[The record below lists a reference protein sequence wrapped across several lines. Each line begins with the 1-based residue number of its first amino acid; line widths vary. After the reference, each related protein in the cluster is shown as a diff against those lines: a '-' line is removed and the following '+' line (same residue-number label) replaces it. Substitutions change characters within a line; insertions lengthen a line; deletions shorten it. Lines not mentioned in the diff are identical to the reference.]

1 MNAAASEA
9 TAAGESASPVDVG
22 RQLMTFNWL
31 VASYAHRDWLGPWA
45 DLLEP
50 RARAGLRLVRRAS
63 AVMLERHDL
72 QQRYVRELGRDT
84 WLLAPYARLLRM
96 AEVLGTAMLGG
107 WVRQRVER
115 QQVAQQL
122 KVLGP
127 QRRDQALQWAQTLKA
142 LPFPDE
148 AAGWPLP
155 LSGTAAVFRLGAS
168 ALVSLPHEAR
178 SGAGERTAMRFPYG
192 AVVPL
197 PLRPAQLD
205 EALALVHG
213 VLDEPQ
219 AAA

>member
-1 MNAAASEA
+1 MNAAAPA
-9 TAAGESASPVDVG
+9 TTSACAPADPIDVG
-22 RQLMTFNWL
+22 RQLMSFNWL

-50 RARAGLRLVRRAS
+50 RARASLRLVRRAS

-72 QQRYVRELGRDT
+72 QQRYVRDLGRDT
-84 WLLAPYARLLRM
+84 WLLEPYARLLRM

-127 QRRDQALQWAQTLKA
+127 QRREQALQWAQTLKA
-142 LPFPDE
+142 LPFPEE
-148 AAGWPLP
+148 ASGWPLP

-168 ALVSLPHEAR
+168 ALVSLPGGAGT
-178 SGAGERTAMRFPYG
+178 GAGERTAMRFPYG

-197 PLRPAQLD
+197 PLRPVQLD

-213 VLDEPQ
+213 VLAEPQ